1 MNQLKEQAMQTID
14 ALQAE
19 LITLSHNIHENPEV
33 SLTEYKSSAFI
44 AEVLR
49 SHGFDVKMGIGG
61 LDTAFI
67 ATKQGKGPGPHV
79 ALLAEYD
86 SLPGI
91 GHACGH
97 NVIATCAVG
106 AFLGASSVMAD
117 FAGSLSIIGTPG
129 EEADGGKIIL
139 LEEGV
144 FDNVDFAL
152 MMHPSSGNS
161 IINRGGRAAT
171 GIEVNFTGKSAHSA
185 SPGSGINALNAVLS
199 TFQHIDMMR
208 PTFQMQDNVNG
219 IITNG
224 GLATNVIPGEAACE
238 FSLRARTLIDLQKL
252 AERVKLAANTAA
264 QLTGAKVE
272 IKVHRMYAERYPN
285 LPMGEAFKANMA
297 VLGEEMDY
305 ANPTGMFGSSDVG
318 NVSIKLPA
326 IHDYLWIA
334 PAGVNSH
341 NAEYTEH
348 SNSPRADEICIKG
361 AKGLAMTAIDILSCE
376 DFQQKIKEYHQN
388 QIPEEYK
395 K

>member
-1 MNQLKEQAMQTID
+1 MKAID

-19 LITLSHNIHENPEV
+19 LLTLSHNIHANPEV

-49 SHGFDVKMGIGG
+49 GQGFEVQMGIGG

-67 ATKQGKGPGPHV
+67 ASKQGKGPGPHI
-79 ALLAEYD
+79 AFLAEYD

-106 AFLGASSVMAD
+106 AFLGASAVMHE
-117 FAGSLSIIGTPG
+117 FAGTISIIGTPG
-129 EEADGGKIIL
+129 EEADGGKVIL
-139 LEEGV
+139 LEQGI

-152 MMHPSSGNS
+152 MMHPSSGRS
-161 IINRGGRAAT
+161 LINRGGRAAT
-171 GIEVNFTGKSAHSA
+171 GIDVRFIGKSAHSSA
-185 SPGSGINALNAVLS
+185 PGAGINALNAVIA
-199 TFQHIDMMR
+199 TFNHIDMLR

-219 IITNG
+219 IITHG
-224 GLATNVIPGEAACE
+224 GLAANIIPGEAACS
-238 FSLRARTLIDLQKL
+238 FSLRARTLLDLQAL
-252 AERVKLAANTAA
+252 AEKVKLAASSAA

-272 IKVHRMYAERYPN
+272 IDVHRMYAERYPN
-285 LPMGEAFKANMA
+285 LPMCEAFKDNMA
-297 VLGEEMDY
+297 LLGEEMEY
-305 ANPTGMFGSSDVG
+305 ANPTGMYGSSDVG

-361 AKGLAMTAIDILSCE
+361 AKGLAMTAIDILSDA
-376 DFQQKIKEYHQN
+376 DFQEKIKEYHRN
-388 QIPEEYK
+388 QVPAEYQK
-395 K
+395 